1 MATVTYSDLFN
12 DAAKWAVPD
21 PAYVNDLIPL
31 IGETNAVNRADWV
44 RNVCNI
50 SIRSPTAV
58 LFVNGNDAEHLYV
71 THSPTVHPAHPGNA
85 TPFDN
90 LMILLQGN
98 TSDQVLPLCF
108 GALSG
113 ARINATRCKRTADIT
128 ADLGA
133 APPVFMTGPHGAAVA
148 DTDQVSV
155 RTMMVLPPSVAGRV
169 LAAAPQ
175 GRFTR
180 VGFLTNLL
188 APGLADAN
196 ADVVAMWRPVEE
208 WFRVACTQGG
218 APVACVTAVAPV
230 TSVVPLEI
238 MALNSWCSTVKERLQ
253 HQAGIGGPGL
263 TNHTFNAGVTTLRD
277 TLNDNATAR
286 LQFERDRND
295 KSFTQRHG
303 DSLA

>member
-12 DAAKWAVPD
+12 DAAKWAEPD
-21 PAYVNDLIPL
+21 PAFVNDLIPL

-50 SIRSPTAV
+50 STRSPTAV

-71 THSPTVHPAHPGNA
+71 AHSPTVCPANPGNV

-98 TSDQVLPLCF
+98 SSDQVLPLCF
-108 GALSG
+108 SALSG

-133 APPVFMTGPHGAAVA
+133 APPVFMTGPHGAAAA

-155 RTMMVLPPSVAGRV
+155 CTMMVLPPSVAGRV

-175 GRFTR
+175 
-180 VGFLTNLL
+180 VM
-188 APGLADAN
+188 P
-196 ADVVAMWRPVEE
+196 
-208 WFRVACTQGG
+208 TQIK
-218 APVACVTAVAPV
+218 
-230 TSVVPLEI
+230 L
-238 MALNSWCSTVKERLQ
+238 
-253 HQAGIGGPGL
+253 
-263 TNHTFNAGVTTLRD
+263 
-277 TLNDNATAR
+277 
-286 LQFERDRND
+286 
-295 KSFTQRHG
+295 FTQTV
-303 DSLA
+303 